1 MKRFYCSVC
10 KRIKRARRYPL
21 YIANAH
27 ATLPQDRI
35 GECDWHTSRR
45 TVNTVSA
52 AKSVKQRKV
61 S

>member
-10 KRIKRARRYPL
+10 KRIKRARRYPVS
-21 YIANAH
+21 ISDTR
-27 ATLPQDRI
+27 ATKPQDRI
-35 GECDWHTSRR
+35 GECDWHR
-45 TVNTVSA
+45 TVSA